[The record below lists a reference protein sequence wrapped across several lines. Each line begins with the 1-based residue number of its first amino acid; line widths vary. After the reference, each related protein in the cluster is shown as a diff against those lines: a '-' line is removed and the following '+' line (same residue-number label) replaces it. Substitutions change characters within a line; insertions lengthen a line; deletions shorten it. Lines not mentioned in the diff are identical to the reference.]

1 MAGSVIDVN
10 SLVTGLVA
18 AERAPLDA
26 QITRRESKA
35 TVQVSALANLK
46 SGLSAF
52 QKVLAPLTNV
62 AAFNPKTAKS
72 GDEKIFTVSAG
83 SEAATGAY
91 DIEVVQL
98 AKAHQLASGPFAA
111 DNTAVGTGTLLIGQ
125 GDSSFSITI
134 DSEHNTLA
142 DIRSAINEAS
152 GNTGVQ
158 ATIVREAGGSRLVLT
173 SSKTG
178 EANAIRVF
186 ASGGDGGLAV
196 LAHNP
201 PGTTGNLTEL
211 QPAQDAH
218 IRIATFDHYSSTN
231 TIEDAIDDVTLELVA
246 PSEGKK
252 VSLNITQDNK
262 TLNDR
267 VNAFVNG
274 FNTLAKQMAQLR
286 TYTPATG
293 AAGPLLGDAMLR
305 GIEDRLRVTMSSVV
319 PEGGD
324 LYNTLASIGITKQK
338 DGTLALDSAKF
349 NKALKEDNNAVAAIF
364 GSEETGIAAKLDG
377 EIKKMLETGSVID
390 ARDQSLQKQL
400 KAIEADKVK
409 IDARMEAVEE
419 RYMKQFTALDVLL
432 SNMQS
437 MSDYLTQ
444 QMDKLP
450 KPAAT

>member
-1 MAGSVIDVN
+1 
-10 SLVTGLVA
+10 
-18 AERAPLDA
+18 
-26 QITRRESKA
+26 
-35 TVQVSALANLK
+35 
-46 SGLSAF
+46 
-52 QKVLAPLTNV
+52 
-62 AAFNPKTAKS
+62 
-72 GDEKIFTVSAG
+72 
-83 SEAATGAY
+83 
-91 DIEVVQL
+91 
-98 AKAHQLASGPFAA
+98 
-111 DNTAVGTGTLLIGQ
+111 VGTGTLLIGQ
-125 GDSSFSITI
+125 GDSSFSVTI

-142 DIRSAINEAS
+142 DIRSAINAAS

-158 ATIVREAGGSRLVLT
+158 ATIVREEGGSRLVLT

-178 EANAIRVF
+178 EANSIRVF
-186 ASGGDGGLAV
+186 ASGGDGGLAQ

-231 TIEDAIDDVTLELVA
+231 TIEDAIDDVSLELVA
-246 PSEGKK
+246 TSEGKK

-293 AAGPLLGDAMLR
+293 AAGPMLGDAMLR

-349 NKALKEDNNAVAAIF
+349 NKALKEDNNAVASIF
-364 GSEETGIAAKLDG
+364 GSKETGIAAKLDG

-409 IDARMEAVEE
+409 IDARMEAVQE